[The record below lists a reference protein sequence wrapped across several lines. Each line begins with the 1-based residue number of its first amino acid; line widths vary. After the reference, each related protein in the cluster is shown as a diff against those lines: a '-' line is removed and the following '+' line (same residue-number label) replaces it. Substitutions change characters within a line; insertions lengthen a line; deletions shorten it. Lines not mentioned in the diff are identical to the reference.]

1 MKALYLIAAG
11 ALFIILILPGH
22 NAEARSLTGPLQM
35 IKDSL
40 DPISGV
46 FNQQNLLANQDAQ
59 AVLILRTVAII
70 KIFLEFLAI
79 LFVILIL
86 YGGYL
91 WLTAAGNE
99 QRVEEAK
106 HVIQRA
112 IIGVIIILGAVAITN
127 FILNEITSAMLE

>member
-1 MKALYLIAAG
+1 
-11 ALFIILILPGH
+11 
-22 NAEARSLTGPLQM
+22 M